1 MNGRPLRFLGLVLG
15 GWVALRAAML
25 WPTPVAPPR
34 LAVAPNRGPVLR
46 YPELEPLALRGGGDA
61 VPPPASWTPRYGPAP
76 PQRLAGTALVPPLAA
91 RWPLVEPPA
100 VDRDRAAVAL
110 LALARFEP
118 SMVDTR
124 RDFAILPLPEMTSR
138 WSGSAWLIARDDGGV
153 GLGAG
158 PLGGQLGGSQAGARL
173 AYRLEDRLALV
184 GRVAA
189 PLRGRGSEAAV
200 GLEWRADPHLRLVA
214 EQRVAIDGA
223 GGGPALGVIGGFGPA
238 RIRGFRL
245 EAYGQAGV
253 IGRGRGVYYVDGAAR
268 AEAPIARRGGV
279 ELGMGAGVWGA
290 AQTGA
295 ERLDIGPTIGATLPV
310 ARQRLRLTLDWRAR
324 VAGGAA
330 PGSGPALSIGTD
342 F

>member
-1 MNGRPLRFLGLVLG
+1 VNGRPLRFLGLVLG

-46 YPELEPLALRGGGDA
+46 YPELEPVALLDRDIA
-61 VPPPASWTPRYGPAP
+61 MAPRQLMATRAATPMIATAIPQNPLSAARDGPSLTGRADSD
-76 PQRLAGTALVPPLAA
+76 PQRVT
-91 RWPLVEPPA
+91 
-100 VDRDRAAVAL
+100 VAL
-110 LALARFEP
+110 LALAQFEP
-118 SMVDTR
+118 SRADISSHFPIVP
-124 RDFAILPLPEMTSR
+124 FPTSAGR

-189 PLRGRGSEAAV
+189 PLQGPGSEAAI
-200 GLEWRADPHLRLVA
+200 GLEWRADPHLRLIA

-223 GGGPALGVIGGFGPA
+223 GGGPALGVIGGFGPE

-245 EAYGQAGV
+245 EAYGQAGI

-268 AEAPIARRGGV
+268 AEAPVARRDGI
-279 ELGMGAGVWGA
+279 ELGVGAGIWGA

-295 ERLDIGPTIGATLPV
+295 ERLDLGPTIGATLPF
-310 ARQRLRLTLDWRAR
+310 ARQRLRLTLDWRER

-330 PGSGPALSIGTD
+330 PGSGPALSLGTD